1 MNLKYLENLD
11 KNKKIGHDKI
21 RGVKETEILETEKRL
36 KIKFPLA
43 YREFL
48 YLAGKY
54 AGNLQLADGATSL
67 ADLSDEKRIIYMHK
81 SLEKANLK
89 IERPFWVISEQDGFQ
104 QFYFFYLDE
113 ETENP
118 IVYGVTYGNTDDTS
132 IIYSLNKTFGEF
144 IDTVI
149 EKSILFSKRGY

>member
-1 MNLKYLENLD
+1 MNLKYLENLE
-11 KNKKIGHDKI
+11 KNQKIGHDKI
-21 RGVKETEILETEKRL
+21 RGVKEVEILETEKRL

-48 YLAGKY
+48 SLAGKY

-81 SLEKANLK
+81 CLEKANLK

-113 ETENP
+113 KTENP

-132 IIYSLNKTFGEF
+132 IIYSLNKTFSEF
-144 IDTVI
+144 IDSVI

>member
-1 MNLKYLENLD
+1 MNLKYLENLE

-21 RGVKETEILETEKRL
+21 RGVKEAEILETEKRL

-48 YLAGKY
+48 SLAGKY
-54 AGNLQLADGATSL
+54 AGNLQLADGHT
-67 ADLSDEKRIIYMHK
+67 
-81 SLEKANLK
+81 SLEKLANEKVLNNLKSSLEEANLK
-89 IERPFWVISEQDGFQ
+89 IERPFWVISEQDGFE

-118 IVYGVTYGNTDDTS
+118 IVYGVTYGDTDDTS
-132 IIYSLNKTFGEF
+132 IIYSLNKTFSEF